1 MYLEIVLML
10 LFIVLVEEGS
20 VRRPQSG
27 SLTGAEL
34 GFQALSN
41 HPVT

>member
-1 MYLEIVLML
+1 MYLKIVL
-10 LFIVLVEEGS
+10 LFIALVEEGS

-34 GFQALSN
+34 GFQALSY

>member
-1 MYLEIVLML
+1 MYLKIVLQ
-10 LFIVLVEEGS
+10 FIALVEEGC
-20 VRRPQSG
+20 VKPPQSG
-27 SLTGAEL
+27 GLTGAEL

>member
-1 MYLEIVLML
+1 MYLKIVL
-10 LFIVLVEEGS
+10 LFIALVEEGS
-20 VRRPQSG
+20 ERPPQSG

-34 GFQALSN
+34 GFQALFN